1 MLDKYIDD
9 LKKGDNEALEDIYNE
24 TRKLI
29 YSICLSYMHDKML
42 AEDMMQETYVNVF
55 QYAKKYKSKTNPL
68 VWIIKI
74 CRNRCL
80 NELKKK
86 KRISYVG
93 DNQDYEELL
102 IDSSLPKTETPLL
115 DISLKILSDKELEVL
130 LPHIIDNMKLV
141 EIASKLNIPDGTVR
155 YRYSEA
161 LNKIRKYLERI
172 EHNEN
177 N

>member
-68 VWIIKI
+68 AWIIKI

-86 KRISYVG
+86 KRISLK
-93 DNQDYEELL
+93 ELL
-102 IDSSLPKTETPLL
+102 ILL
-115 DISLKILSDKELEVL
+115 MRLINLQSKPMLVFIS
-130 LPHIIDNMKLV
+130 
-141 EIASKLNIPDGTVR
+141 R
-155 YRYSEA
+155 
-161 LNKIRKYLERI
+161 
-172 EHNEN
+172 
-177 N
+177 